1 MLISDIMNYRV
12 TAVDMDA
19 SLKLVRG
26 ILEESG
32 FHYLPV
38 VEGRKL
44 VGMISDREMNR
55 WVSPY
60 IGTVSETDRDR
71 DTLKKRAHQ
80 IMDRNLYCVRPQTT
94 IQAATAMLLEHHLSA
109 IPVVDR
115 RRKLKGI
122 VVWRDLLRYFND
134 QVENQS
140 LR

>member
-1 MLISDIMNYRV
+1 MLIADIMAYRV
-12 TAVDMDA
+12 TAVSMDA

-38 VEGRKL
+38 VEGKRL
-44 VGMISDREMNR
+44 MGMISDREMLK

-60 IGTVSETDRDR
+60 VGTVAETDRDR

-80 IMDRNLYCVRPQTT
+80 IMDRNLYCVRPETS
-94 IQAATAMLLEHHLSA
+94 IQAATAMLLKYHLA
-109 IPVVDR
+109 ALPVVDQNR
-115 RRKLKGI
+115 RLKGI

-134 QVENQS
+134 QPPTHS